1 MATRNPSKE
10 IDMEIRPLLKSSIPI
25 FIAFSAAVL
34 ASCASVPTAEQLA
47 SANYGREISPQ
58 ECVSIAEQVI
68 ANALK
73 DPSSA
78 QFRHENCIKGY
89 WSSVPILGMPI
100 EYGWFQQGEVNGKN
114 SFGGYVGFAPYQ
126 VLIRDGRVVRYCMS
140 DSEGLCMPVSP

>member
-1 MATRNPSKE
+1 MATRNSSKE
-10 IDMEIRPLLKSSIPI
+10 IDMEISPLLKLLKPMV
-25 FIAFSAAVL
+25 IAFSATVL
-34 ASCASVPTAEQLA
+34 VSCASAPTAEQLA
-47 SANYGREISPQ
+47 SANYGRDMSPQ
-58 ECVSIAEQVI
+58 ECVSIAEQVV

-100 EYGWFQQGEVNGKN
+100 EYGWFQQGEVNAKN

-126 VLIRDGRVVRYCMS
+126 VLIRDGRAVRYCMS
-140 DSEGLCMPVSP
+140 DNEGLCMPVNP